1 MLVPSLVTLAIV
13 FGAVFIYIY
22 VIAPRLNPLR
32 RAENFI
38 SQNMVEEAILEY
50 KKILDSRPNDFTV
63 HWKLAKIYYDQKQF
77 DESLLHLEE
86 IIRIGTFTVEVQK
99 SKVLKMLADLY
110 LRRDDSAKVFQNYFE
125 LLKTNPTDEDALYHV
140 AFILLGQEYFD
151 AALRHFERLMK
162 VGRKDFEVLFGA
174 GIASFQIQKT
184 EEAAEYFKLA
194 VELNPRSDVANLAM
208 AIVLYHRHDL
218 KGAMKS
224 ARAVIDGSDDPEAVF
239 VAKRLYG
246 IFAVQGKKPA
256 EGAAMLEEALNDARG
271 RGKEEEAATL
281 LYDLGFAMREAGM
294 IDQAYE
300 YWNQLYQ
307 IDRGYKNVQHLTTL
321 LRKDMDALQKG
332 AGRDREEEGMLN
344 EYKQEWLNSVIP
356 QDFLWNACGLKS
368 PEKIDIGGYLYGA
381 RDAKE
386 EPAGTKKAG
395 GSASAQS
402 IDALFDLDTEN
413 FRIVANRVVVK
424 LGYRIDEILPTY
436 RESDG
441 VDFMAYHQATKD
453 KTLVW
458 FRRWNNLRVSDITI
472 RNFAQA
478 VNDTKSKAGLFI
490 TTSEL
495 TDAAREAASRISKVR
510 IVLPDELAQVL
521 ASL

>member
-22 VIAPRLNPLR
+22 IVAPRINPLR

-38 SQNMVEEAILEY
+38 SQHMVEEAILEY
-50 KKILDSRPNDFTV
+50 KKILDARPNDFTV
-63 HWKLAKIYYDQKQF
+63 HWKLARIYYDQKQY

-99 SKVLKMLADLY
+99 SKVLKMLAELY
-110 LRRDDSAKVFQNYFE
+110 LLRDDTAKVFQNYYE

-174 GIASFQIQKT
+174 GIAAFQLQKT
-184 EEAAEYFKLA
+184 EEAAEYFKQA
-194 VELNPRSDVANLAM
+194 IELNPRSDVANLAM
-208 AIVLYHRHDL
+208 AIVLYHRHDS
-218 KGAMKS
+218 KGAMKYV
-224 ARAVIDGSDDPEAVF
+224 RIIIDNSDDPEAVF

-246 IFAVQGKKPA
+246 IFALQGRKPV
-256 EGAAMLEEALNDARG
+256 EGAAMLEEALNEARG
-271 RGKEEEAATL
+271 RDKGEEAML
-281 LYDLGFAMREAGM
+281 LYDLGFVMREAGM

-307 IDRGYKNVQHLTTL
+307 LDRGYKNVQHLITL
-321 LRKDMDALQKG
+321 IRKDMDTSPKAM
-332 AGRDREEEGMLN
+332 ARDREEESMLN
-344 EYKQEWLNSVIP
+344 DYKQEWLNTVVP
-356 QDFLWNACGLKS
+356 HDFLWNACGLKS
-368 PEKIDIGGYLYGA
+368 PTRIDIGGYLHGA
-381 RDAKE
+381 RDARE
-386 EPAGTKKAG
+386 EPTGTKKTG
-395 GSASAQS
+395 GGASAQS
-402 IDALFDLDTEN
+402 IDALYELDTEN
-413 FRIVANRVVVK
+413 FRIVANRVVAK
-424 LGYRIDEILPTY
+424 LGYRVDEILPTY

-441 VDFMAYHQATKD
+441 VDFMASQISTKD
-453 KTLVW
+453 KTLIW

-495 TDAAREAASRISKVR
+495 TDAAREAASRLSKVK

-521 ASL
+521 ASLI